1 MWHDAIIPLKAE
13 TDELV
18 KRAGEIEDAI
28 NDWNNVGRRPVV
40 AGRGKMS
47 KPKVVK
53 RLSSGYWYVGWSGD
67 LWFQWPVGSEP
78 TKLDGFGWVTEAHR
92 NAAIEAVLP

>member
-1 MWHDAIIPLKAE
+1 
-13 TDELV
+13 
-18 KRAGEIEDAI
+18 
-28 NDWNNVGRRPVV
+28 
-40 AGRGKMS
+40 MS